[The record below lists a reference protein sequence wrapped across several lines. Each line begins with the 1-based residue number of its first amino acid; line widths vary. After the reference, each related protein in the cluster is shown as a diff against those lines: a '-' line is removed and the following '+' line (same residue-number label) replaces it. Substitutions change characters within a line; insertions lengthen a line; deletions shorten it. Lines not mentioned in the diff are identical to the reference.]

1 MNYIQKFTTL
11 LSIVSIIGCQN
22 NNEKA
27 APQTTAPPPMLE
39 YSVLGLS
46 PRSITLF
53 SDYPATIQG
62 QQNIEIRPKIDGY
75 IDAIYVDEGATVSK
89 GQTLFRISAPQYEQE
104 VRTAQASI
112 KIAEADV
119 QAAQME
125 VNKVSPLVE
134 KNIISKYELESR
146 QYILQTKQA
155 TLAQAQARLV
165 NAKTNLGYTTITSPV
180 NGVIGAIPFKMGSLV
195 SSNMAQALTTV
206 SDIKNIY
213 AYFSINEKQAL
224 QFMRNTPGATPKER
238 LSSMPPVT
246 LLLADG
252 VEFPKKG
259 KLEQGSG
266 LINTQIGSFSV
277 RANFPNT
284 NNMIRSG
291 STGTVRIPQTM
302 DSVLIVPQKA
312 TYELQGKYFV
322 YVLDSAN
329 TVRNTEISIM
339 ENNDGSNYV
348 VQSGLHKGEN
358 IIIEGV
364 ATLKNGTAIKP
375 RMVNA
380 DSVYQKIF

>member
-1 MNYIQKFTTL
+1 MNYIQKLAALFSL
-11 LSIVSIIGCQN
+11 VGIIGCQSN
-22 NNEKA
+22 DKNA
-27 APQTTAPPPMLE
+27 APQTAAPPPILE
-39 YSVLGLS
+39 YSVLVLT
-46 PRSITLF
+46 PRSTTLF

-75 IDAIYVDEGATVSK
+75 IDAIYVDEGAIVSK

-104 VRTAQASI
+104 VRTAQANI

-125 VNKVSPLVE
+125 VSKVSPLVE

-146 QYILQTKQA
+146 QYILQAKQA

-165 NAKTNLGYTTITSPV
+165 NAKTNLGYTTIASPV

-206 SDIKNIY
+206 SDIKNIH

-224 QFMRNTPGATPKER
+224 QFMRNTPGTTPKER

-266 LINTQIGSFSV
+266 IINTQIGSFSV

-291 STGTVRIPQTM
+291 STGTVRIPQTI
-302 DSVLIVPQKA
+302 DSVLIIPQKA

-322 YVLDSAN
+322 YVLDSAD
-329 TVRNTEISIM
+329 TARSTEISIM

-348 VQSGLHKGEN
+348 VESGLHEGEK

>member
-1 MNYIQKFTTL
+1 MNYIQKLAALFSL
-11 LSIVSIIGCQN
+11 VGIIGCQSN
-22 NNEKA
+22 DKNA
-27 APQTTAPPPMLE
+27 APQTAAPPPILE
-39 YSVLGLS
+39 YSVLVLT
-46 PRSITLF
+46 PRSTTLF

-75 IDAIYVDEGATVSK
+75 IDAIYVDEGAIVSK

-104 VRTAQASI
+104 VRTAQANI

-125 VNKVSPLVE
+125 VSKVSPLVE

-146 QYILQTKQA
+146 QYILQAKQA

-165 NAKTNLGYTTITSPV
+165 NAKTNLGYTTIASPV

-206 SDIKNIY
+206 SDIKNIH

-224 QFMRNTPGATPKER
+224 QFMRNTPGTTPKER

-266 LINTQIGSFSV
+266 IINTQIGSFSV

-291 STGTVRIPQTM
+291 STGTVRIPQTI
-302 DSVLIVPQKA
+302 DSVLIIPQKA

-322 YVLDSAN
+322 YVLDSAD
-329 TVRNTEISIM
+329 TVRSTEISIM
-339 ENNDGSNYV
+339 ENNDGSSYV
-348 VQSGLHKGEN
+348 VESGLHEGEK